1 MSPSKQRYAL
11 DGTPLPVPLPPLLKT
26 LSGRNVL
33 LGPLVEATFTTL
45 AAISNHKAIVCSE
58 KGDVCLL
65 DDSEGAKL
73 LKLTTTGFQIT
84 CIAIDM
90 GTRRV
95 RIGGRHGIVKSI
107 GLDDLLS
114 PSTSPELSM
123 VVGEST
129 PGDDDGHLCAMGY
142 AARSLVTIDSKHSI
156 KISSPDSDEAD
167 PTMLN
172 TPFPAHGDAVLGV
185 RLLSEGNAMK
195 AAFLTWSANGR
206 VVFWGLDGCSKKSL
220 TVEIEQSNLSDEDV
234 VNQCQVVLASKGAE
248 FIVAGDKCGVLKIIN
263 PSTLDSIFEAR
274 AHMSDI
280 QDVALFESSD
290 ATLIASCGRDR
301 VVQLFRLVSNQWSL
315 IQSLEDHS
323 ASVSCL
329 FFAEDGEKLI
339 SCSTDRTIH
348 IRQIVKKDSGGES
361 IMGAVPVRII
371 TLKASPVSMAP
382 CLNDGLS
389 NFVVS
394 LLDRTV
400 ATYEISSGRMVSSF
414 KVTDGE
420 GGDAVVLDALVMG
433 VPTAGR
439 PTILAG
445 ISGTD
450 KSVRVYDG
458 NTGGFLD
465 REWGHTA
472 AITDVA
478 LLETPGSEQKILIST
493 GSDGTIMT
501 WNLSPKPPEIQDPAD
516 FIREPS
522 PPKDTPSA
530 RPPLRRVLSRAEL
543 AEFQRASP
551 VSTPNNRQTSP
562 PRTVRRKTSRYG
574 LSASSPSILP
584 PIPANSKHM
593 SASDESSSRRGS
605 PRNRSRSPP
614 PPSPKTK
621 DMRRPSL
628 ASLDA
633 RGRTKSAGSGGNF
646 SEFGSLNMATEQA
659 CRTLRAYRKKLLSSE
674 SVRDEA
680 LKELDQE
687 LRLTAVA
694 LGEKSLKSKT
704 ISETVLTGLLDQYS
718 DRLVSMFDEKLRLTK
733 MESNGSGS
741 EVAVGGGETRPK
753 TAGAGAG
760 VTTAVAVAGG
770 KMPPPGEGP

>member
-1 MSPSKQRYAL
+1 
-11 DGTPLPVPLPPLLKT
+11 
-26 LSGRNVL
+26 
-33 LGPLVEATFTTL
+33 
-45 AAISNHKAIVCSE
+45 
-58 KGDVCLL
+58 
-65 DDSEGAKL
+65 
-73 LKLTTTGFQIT
+73 
-84 CIAIDM
+84 
-90 GTRRV
+90 
-95 RIGGRHGIVKSI
+95 
-107 GLDDLLS
+107 
-114 PSTSPELSM
+114 
-123 VVGEST
+123 
-129 PGDDDGHLCAMGY
+129 MGY
-142 AARSLVTIDSKHSI
+142 AAKSLVTIDSKHSI
-156 KISSPDSDEAD
+156 KISSPNSDVAD
-167 PTMLN
+167 PKLQN

-185 RLLSEGNAMK
+185 RLLSPDNEMK

-206 VVFWGLDGCSKKSL
+206 VVFWDLEGCSRASL
-220 TVEIEQSNLSDEDV
+220 TIDVEQSSAPDDDS
-234 VNQCQVVLASKGAE
+234 VNQCQVVRASKGAA

-263 PSTLDSIFEAR
+263 PFTKDCVFEAR

-280 QDVALFESSD
+280 QDIALFESD
-290 ATLIASCGRDR
+290 ETILMASCGRDR
-301 VVQLFRLVSNQWSL
+301 VVQLFRRISDEWSL

-323 ASVSCL
+323 ASVCGL
-329 FFAEDGEKLI
+329 FFAENGEKLI

-348 IRQIVKKDSGGES
+348 IRQLVKKDAGGEG

-382 CLNDGLS
+382 CLDSGMS

-394 LLDRTV
+394 SLDRTV
-400 ATYEISSGRMVSSF
+400 ATYEISSGRLISSF
-414 KVTDGE
+414 KATDGD
-420 GGDAVVLDALVMG
+420 GGDAVVLDALDMG
-433 VPTAGR
+433 APTAGR

-445 ISGTD
+445 ISGAD

-458 NTGGFLD
+458 NTGNFLD

-472 AITDVA
+472 AVTDVA

-501 WNLSPKPPEIQDPAD
+501 WNLSPKPLEVPDLGD
-516 FIREPS
+516 LIREPS
-522 PPKDTPSA
+522 PPKETTSA

-562 PRTVRRKTSRYG
+562 PRTIRRKTSRYG
-574 LSASSPSILP
+574 LSAQSPTTLP
-584 PIPANSKHM
+584 PIPSVSSKHIT

-614 PPSPKTK
+614 PSPRGKES
-621 DMRRPSL
+621 RRPSLASL

-633 RGRTKSAGSGGNF
+633 RGRTKSAGNF

-674 SVRDEA
+674 AVKDDV

-687 LRLTAVA
+687 LRLTSMA

-704 ISETVLTGLLDQYS
+704 ISETLLTGLLDQYS

-733 MESNGSGS
+733 REP
-741 EVAVGGGETRPK
+741 GGGAETVERPK
-753 TAGAGAG
+753 TAGSS
-760 VTTAVAVAGG
+760 VPSPSGG
-770 KMPPPGEGP
+770 R